1 MGIYSLINIGLVL
14 VVIISSR
21 WANVF
26 GLHDLSYWIGIGAM
40 ICTTFFMSL
49 MYPTI
54 FASGVKGLGQNA
66 KLGASVLIM
75 SLIGGAILTPV
86 MGFIADSYWAHAV
99 APAMIVPMFAYCVIA
114 YFSFIGSKPR
124 GPLCE

>member
-1 MGIYSLINIGLVL
+1 MGVYSLINIGLVL
-14 VVIISSR
+14 IVIASSR

-26 GLHDLSYWIGIGAM
+26 GLHDFSHWIGIGAI

-86 MGFIADSYWAHAV
+86 MGLIADSQWAHAV
-99 APAMIVPMFAYCVIA
+99 APAMIVPMFAYCVVA
-114 YFSFIGSKPR
+114 YFSFIGSKPG
-124 GPLCE
+124 GPVCE